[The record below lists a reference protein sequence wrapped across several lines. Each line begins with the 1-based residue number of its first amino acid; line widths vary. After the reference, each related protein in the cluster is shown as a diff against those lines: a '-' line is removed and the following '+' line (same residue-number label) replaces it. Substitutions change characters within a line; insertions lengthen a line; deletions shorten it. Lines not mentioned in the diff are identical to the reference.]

1 MEKRLITVK
10 ELADYISATKGAIYQ
25 MLFRREIPEQ
35 AVVKLGRA
43 VRFDLKEIDK
53 WIEGSKLKREF

>member
-10 ELADYISATKGAIYQ
+10 ELADYISSTKGSIYQ
-25 MLFRREIPEQ
+25 MLFRHEIPEQ

-53 WIEGSKLKREF
+53 WIEGNKLERAF

>member
-10 ELADYISATKGAIYQ
+10 ELADYISSTKGSIYQ
-25 MLFRREIPEQ
+25 MLFKHMIPEQ

-53 WIEGSKLKREF
+53 WIEGNKLERAF